1 MLDRNVGDALL
12 KLDLTPQTDPPT
24 AQIELIIDSDRRRVT
39 RWTRIAIA
47 LWVLAALGACFIFI
61 LGGLTFPLIAKMIQ
75 EQNQA
80 MLVKEATDQ
89 EANADDNDE
98 AARRRVLGADG
109 PGSLENPNT
118 PFLMLAKLTAMCMV
132 FGTASFMILVFAGLA
147 TVLLLL
153 RSRSATLRQINAN
166 LLQISEQLKGASPGP
181 VQTAPASP

>member
-24 AQIELIIDSDRRRVT
+24 AQIERIIDSDRRRVT

-47 LWVLAALGACFIFI
+47 LWVLAALGACFIFV
-61 LGGLTFPLIAKMIQ
+61 LGGLTFPLLAKMIQ

-80 MLVKEATDQ
+80 AM
-89 EANADDNDE
+89 ANADAEGEKTNEKPVSE
-98 AARRRVLGADG
+98 ATVDGADE

-118 PFLMLAKLTAMCMV
+118 PFLVLAKLIAMCTV
-132 FGTASFMILVFAGLA
+132 IGTGSFMILVFAGLA

-166 LLQISEQLKGASPGP
+166 LLQISEQLKGSSTGPMPTSPSGH
-181 VQTAPASP
+181 